1 MQILNKS
8 AVTNDRTINELKKRT
23 IELELGYIRLQ
34 KYVNFGG
41 GLVDALLDRDRYAF
55 QQLRK
60 FKLLFL
66 SYLET
71 PK

>member
-1 MQILNKS
+1 MQKHI
-8 AVTNDRTINELKKRT
+8 D
-23 IELELGYIRLQ
+23 
-34 KYVNFGG
+34 FGG

-60 FKLLFL
+60 FKLLRL

-71 PK
+71 LM

>member
-1 MQILNKS
+1 MQKHI
-8 AVTNDRTINELKKRT
+8 
-23 IELELGYIRLQ
+23 
-34 KYVNFGG
+34 NFGG

-60 FKLLFL
+60 FELLL
-66 SYLET
+66 LTYLET